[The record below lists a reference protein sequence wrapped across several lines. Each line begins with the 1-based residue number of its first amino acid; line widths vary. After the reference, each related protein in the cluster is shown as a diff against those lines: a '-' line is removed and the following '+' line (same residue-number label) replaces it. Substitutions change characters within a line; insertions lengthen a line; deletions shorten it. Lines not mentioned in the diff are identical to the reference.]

1 MKSLLDLKKIKILK
15 IVGWILLV
23 ILAALI
29 GFSAGQ
35 GSTKTKTQEKPKQ
48 KTTVASSS
56 FNVKQKD
63 VEEFLLNYYT
73 KKDLGENR
81 KRYKEY
87 MTEGMYSQEVAKE
100 NEPQNQTYKGFVVD
114 FEYQG
119 SEIYIDE
126 KNHQVLAQ
134 VRYTNTLLDEKKNYD
149 SAVKDVQNETVL
161 KLSYSEDNEKFKINK
176 IETMALMELPSS
188 TGIASQSETSHP
200 EEETTT
206 TASSSSS
213 N

>member
-1 MKSLLDLKKIKILK
+1 MLDLKKIKILK
-15 IVGWILLV
+15 LVGWILLV

-35 GSTKTKTQEKPKQ
+35 GSTKAKTQEKPKKQ
-48 KTTVASSS
+48 PTIASSS

-63 VEEFLLNYYT
+63 VEEFLLNYFT

-100 NEPQNQTYKGFVVD
+100 DEPQNQTYKGFVVD
-114 FEYQG
+114 FEYQS

-134 VRYTNTLLDEKKNYD
+134 VRYSNTLLDEKKNYD
-149 SAVKDVQNETVL
+149 SAVKDVQNQTVL
-161 KLSYSEDNEKFKINK
+161 KLTYSEDNGKFKISK
-176 IETMALMELPSS
+176 IETMALMDLPSS
-188 TGIASQSETSHP
+188 TGTTSQSEAGHP
-200 EEETTT
+200 EEEMTT

>member
-1 MKSLLDLKKIKILK
+1 VKSLLDLKKIKILK
-15 IVGWILLV
+15 VVGWILLV

-48 KTTVASSS
+48 KTTIANSS

-100 NEPQNQTYKGFVVD
+100 DEPQNQTYKGFVVD

-161 KLSYSEDNEKFKINK
+161 KLSYSEDNGKFKISK
-176 IETMALMELPSS
+176 IETMALMDLPSS

-200 EEETTT
+200 EEETKT

>member
-1 MKSLLDLKKIKILK
+1 VKSLLDLKKIKILK
-15 IVGWILLV
+15 VVGWILLV

-48 KTTVASSS
+48 KTTIANSS

-100 NEPQNQTYKGFVVD
+100 DEPQNQTYKGFVVD

-161 KLSYSEDNEKFKINK
+161 KLSYSEDNGKFKISK

>member
-1 MKSLLDLKKIKILK
+1 MLDLKKIKILK
-15 IVGWILLV
+15 VVGWILLV

-48 KTTVASSS
+48 KTTIANSS

-100 NEPQNQTYKGFVVD
+100 DEPQNQTYKGFVVD

-161 KLSYSEDNEKFKINK
+161 KLSYSEDNGKFKISK
-176 IETMALMELPSS
+176 IETMALMDLPSS

-206 TASSSSS
+206 TASSRT
-213 N
+213 NN

>member
-1 MKSLLDLKKIKILK
+1 MLDLKKIKILK
-15 IVGWILLV
+15 VVGWILLV

-35 GSTKTKTQEKPKQ
+35 GSNKTQTQEKPKQ
-48 KTTVASSS
+48 KTTIANSS

-100 NEPQNQTYKGFVVD
+100 DEPQNQTYKGFVVD

-161 KLSYSEDNEKFKINK
+161 KLSYSEDNGKFKISK
-176 IETMALMELPSS
+176 IETMALMDLPSS

>member
-1 MKSLLDLKKIKILK
+1 MLDLKKIKILK

-35 GSTKTKTQEKPKQ
+35 GSTKTKIQEKPKQ

-100 NEPQNQTYKGFVVD
+100 DEPQNQTYKGFVVD

-161 KLSYSEDNEKFKINK
+161 KLSYSEDNGKFKISK
-176 IETMALMELPSS
+176 IETMALMDLPSS
-188 TGIASQSETSHP
+188 TGTTSQTEAGHP
-200 EEETTT
+200 EEEATT

>member
-1 MKSLLDLKKIKILK
+1 MLDLKKIKILK
-15 IVGWILLV
+15 VVGWILLV

-48 KTTVASSS
+48 KTTIANSS

-100 NEPQNQTYKGFVVD
+100 DEPQNQTYKGFVVD

-161 KLSYSEDNEKFKINK
+161 KLSYSEDNGKFKISK

>member
-1 MKSLLDLKKIKILK
+1 MLDLKKIKILK

-29 GFSAGQ
+29 GFSVGQ
-35 GSTKTKTQEKPKQ
+35 ASTKTKTKEKPKQ

-100 NEPQNQTYKGFVVD
+100 DEPQNQTYKGFVVD

-161 KLSYSEDNEKFKINK
+161 KLSYSEDNGKFKISK
-176 IETMALMELPSS
+176 IETMALMDLPSS
-188 TGIASQSETSHP
+188 TETTSQSEAGHP
-200 EEETTT
+200 EEEATT

>member
-1 MKSLLDLKKIKILK
+1 MLDLKKIKILK

-35 GSTKTKTQEKPKQ
+35 GSTKTKTQPKQ

-100 NEPQNQTYKGFVVD
+100 DEPQNQTYKGFVVD

-161 KLSYSEDNEKFKINK
+161 KLSYSEDNGKFKISK
-176 IETMALMELPSS
+176 IETMALMDLPSS
-188 TGIASQSETSHP
+188 TGTTSQSEAGHP
-200 EEETTT
+200 EEEATT

>member
-1 MKSLLDLKKIKILK
+1 MLDLKKIKILK
-15 IVGWILLV
+15 VVGWILLV

-48 KTTVASSS
+48 KTTIANSS

-100 NEPQNQTYKGFVVD
+100 DEPQNQTYKGFVVD

-161 KLSYSEDNEKFKINK
+161 KLSYSEDNGKFKISK
-176 IETMALMELPSS
+176 IETMALMDLPSS

-200 EEETTT
+200 EEETKT

>member
-1 MKSLLDLKKIKILK
+1 MLDLKKIKILK
-15 IVGWILLV
+15 VVGWILLV

-48 KTTVASSS
+48 KTTIASSS

-100 NEPQNQTYKGFVVD
+100 DEPQNQTYKGFVVD

-161 KLSYSEDNEKFKINK
+161 KLSYSEDNGKFKISK
-176 IETMALMELPSS
+176 IETMALMDLPSS

-200 EEETTT
+200 EEETKT

>member
-1 MKSLLDLKKIKILK
+1 MLDLKKIKILK
-15 IVGWILLV
+15 VVGWILLV

-48 KTTVASSS
+48 KTTIANSS

-100 NEPQNQTYKGFVVD
+100 DEPQNQTYKGFVVD

-161 KLSYSEDNEKFKINK
+161 KLSYSEDNGKFKISK

-200 EEETTT
+200 EEETKT

>member
-1 MKSLLDLKKIKILK
+1 MLDLKKIKFLK
-15 IVGWILLV
+15 IGGWILLV
-23 ILAALI
+23 LLAALV
-29 GFSAGQ
+29 GFAAGQ
-35 GSTKTKTQEKPKQ
+35 GSSKAKAQEKPKKQ
-48 KTTVASSS
+48 AAVTTSS
-56 FNVKQKD
+56 FALKQKD
-63 VEEFLLNYYT
+63 VEEFLLHYYT

-100 NEPQNQTYKGFVVD
+100 DDPQNQTYKGFVVD

-161 KLSYSEDNEKFKINK
+161 KLSYSEDNGKFKISK

>member
-1 MKSLLDLKKIKILK
+1 MLDLKKIKILK

-35 GSTKTKTQEKPKQ
+35 GSTKTKIQEKPKQ

-100 NEPQNQTYKGFVVD
+100 DEPQNQTYKGFVVD

-161 KLSYSEDNEKFKINK
+161 KLSYSEDNGKFKISK
-176 IETMALMELPSS
+176 IETMALMDLPSS
-188 TGIASQSETSHP
+188 TGTTSQSEAGHP
-200 EEETTT
+200 EEEATT

>member
-15 IVGWILLV
+15 VVGWILLV

-48 KTTVASSS
+48 KTTIANSS

-100 NEPQNQTYKGFVVD
+100 DEPQNQTYKGFVVD

-161 KLSYSEDNEKFKINK
+161 KLSYSEDNGKFKISK
-176 IETMALMELPSS
+176 IETMALMDLPSS

-200 EEETTT
+200 EEETKT

>member
-1 MKSLLDLKKIKILK
+1 MLDLKKIKILK
-15 IVGWILLV
+15 VVGWILLV

-48 KTTVASSS
+48 KTTIANSS

-100 NEPQNQTYKGFVVD
+100 DEPQNQTYKGFVVD

-161 KLSYSEDNEKFKINK
+161 KLSYSEDNGKFKISK
-176 IETMALMELPSS
+176 IETMALMDLPSS
-188 TGIASQSETSHP
+188 TGTTSQSEAGHP
-200 EEETTT
+200 EEEMTT

>member
-1 MKSLLDLKKIKILK
+1 LLDLKKIKILK
-15 IVGWILLV
+15 VVGWILLV

-48 KTTVASSS
+48 KTTIANSS

-100 NEPQNQTYKGFVVD
+100 DEPQNQTYKGFVVD

-161 KLSYSEDNEKFKINK
+161 KLSYSEDNGKFKISK
-176 IETMALMELPSS
+176 IETMALMDLPSS

-200 EEETTT
+200 EEETKT

>member
-1 MKSLLDLKKIKILK
+1 
-15 IVGWILLV
+15 
-23 ILAALI
+23 
-29 GFSAGQ
+29 
-35 GSTKTKTQEKPKQ
+35 
-48 KTTVASSS
+48 
-56 FNVKQKD
+56 
-63 VEEFLLNYYT
+63 
-73 KKDLGENR
+73 
-81 KRYKEY
+81 

-100 NEPQNQTYKGFVVD
+100 DEPQNQTYKGFVVD

-134 VRYTNTLLDEKKNYD
+134 VRYSNTLLDEKKNYD

-161 KLSYSEDNEKFKINK
+161 KLSYSEDNGKFKISK
-176 IETMALMELPSS
+176 IETMALMDLPSS